1 MALLLAE
8 WIRTSLVFLRGPLIK
23 ESICCLLRR
32 ISCVASWGID
42 HVHGRWAAA
51 ARINHDRLWSRPQ
64 TAREDSPDWYHACH
78 LTIVIFKGFTSLE
91 CDMGNIPWMTCSFSE
106 CMWVVC
112 CCMQIFIVYMC
123 TCTITC
129 MWCDVKDNFSIYT
142 RSHNHPLSFILT
154 QQQLTAITHLIL
166 VRATLVV
173 EQSLKM
179 VKPVSPGATL
189 TFSSTPAST
198 LNWEEQRTFAATQG
212 DCERSHGAS
221 LPRTRG
227 TTVIYLQ
234 TALVRFQKYNIY

>member
-1 MALLLAE
+1 MSMDARQR
-8 WIRTSLVFLRGPLIK
+8 W
-23 ESICCLLRR
+23 
-32 ISCVASWGID
+32 
-42 HVHGRWAAA
+42 WAAA
-51 ARINHDRLWSRPQ
+51 ARINQDRLWSRPQ

-154 QQQLTAITHLIL
+154 QQTVDCYNTSDLGQSYTGRRAITQNGEACEPWSNTHLL
-166 VRATLVV
+166 
-173 EQSLKM
+173 
-179 VKPVSPGATL
+179 
-189 TFSSTPAST
+189 F
-198 LNWEEQRTFAATQG
+198 N
-212 DCERSHGAS
+212 AS
-221 LPRTRG
+221 LYPELRG
-227 TTVIYLQ
+227 AENFCRNPGRLREKPWCF
-234 TALVRFQKYNIY
+234 TAKDSWNYCDLPTNCTGEIPKI